1 MLGLKDAQQLVP
13 TNACDFGHTSILNS
27 RIDLHPIA
35 PEAIFQAAKS
45 LGWTYRSCLKL
56 ESHGCTLEPKLT
68 GKKFCLRLVHRE
80 NSARSDFFFPNAFE
94 KWARDGR
101 CKILHPVKDF
111 FWHPID
117 SVTIIHLSNK
127 KNETIEL
134 PIDSDNP
141 NVGNPSPNSAPTLCK
156 FAVSAIISIA

>member
-1 MLGLKDAQQLVP
+1 MPVISVTLS
-13 TNACDFGHTSILNS
+13 FSILGATGTS
-27 RIDLHPIA
+27 SPRGQFFRL
-35 PEAIFQAAKS
+35 QKS

-94 KWARDGR
+94 RWAKDGR

-111 FWHPID
+111 FCHPID